1 MDRLSIYLTLVVG
14 SLVTGSLVTLV
25 LVLGW
30 YSWPAIGIAAAVGM
44 VITWPIS
51 YGISRRIKRRD
62 PEWDARKVD
71 DVDGVIPDPTAPE
84 V

>member
-30 YSWPAIGIAAAVGM
+30 YTWPAIGIAAAVGM
-44 VITWPIS
+44 VVTWPIS
-51 YGISRRIKRRD
+51 YVISRRIKRQD
-62 PEWDARKVD
+62 PEWDSRAVD
-71 DVDGVIPDPTAPE
+71 HVDGLIPDPSAPE